1 MVRGPGVRG
10 DRAGRPMI
18 QAFVIGVCIA
28 MGIWLVVRG
37 WFPAPASLSERL
49 ADFSDV
55 SVRND
60 EQTALRSLWGRIA
73 VTMLTTANS
82 GDTTDVAADVAV
94 IEGDLE
100 SHALDKLNAG
110 IGGCVLLATVGFL
123 FGFTRSTFS
132 IFLVLIFGFV
142 AAYFLPDMELKSKA
156 AKRRDEFNES
166 LTAFVS
172 LVAVSIAGGGG
183 VNTAMADA
191 SKLGSGWP
199 FRMLQRSI
207 EESALHGGS
216 PWTGFDELGQKIKV
230 VPLIELAGALSLAG
244 SSGARITETLK
255 ARAESARGRELAD
268 ATTAAEKKS
277 ESMNIPVAAMVL
289 GWAGFMGYPAVAGLL
304 GI

>member
-1 MVRGPGVRG
+1 
-10 DRAGRPMI
+10 MI
-18 QAFVIGVCIA
+18 QAAIIGGLIA
-28 MGIWLVVRG
+28 LGFWLVVRG

-55 SVRND
+55 SMRSG
-60 EQTALRSLWGRIA
+60 EQTALRSLWGRVA
-73 VTMLTTANS
+73 VSLLTTANS
-82 GDTTDVAADVAV
+82 GDITDVAADVAV
-94 IEGDLE
+94 TEGDLE
-100 SHALDKLNAG
+100 SHAIEKLNAG
-110 IGGCVLLATVGFL
+110 LGGAVLLATVGFL
-123 FGFTRSTFS
+123 FGFTRSSFA
-132 IFLVLIFGFV
+132 IVLVLLFGF
-142 AAYFLPDMELKSKA
+142 AAMYFLPDLQLKSKA
-156 AKRRDEFNES
+156 VVRREEFNES

-172 LVAVSIAGGGG
+172 LVAVSISGGGG

-199 FRMLQRSI
+199 FRMLQRSV
-207 EESALHGGS
+207 EESALHGES
-216 PWTGFDELGQKIKV
+216 PWGGFDELGETLKII
-230 VPLIELAGALSLAG
+230 PLIELAGALSLAG
-244 SSGARITETLK
+244 GSGARVTETLK